1 MVLLFW
7 IVVVM
12 ILGPGACRFIDGI
25 AMVVYNANDDY
36 KRKMADHKA
45 YQEWM
50 EKETDR
56 IYYGKSNDDI

>member
-1 MVLLFW
+1 
-7 IVVVM
+7 M